1 MNTESWLLIALVTA
15 FTLTAAVWD
24 FRTKRIPNWLTV
36 PAFVAAIVY
45 HVVVGAI
52 NGGWSGLGSGLL
64 TALGGFAVG
73 FGILLVLWLIGG
85 GGAGDVKLM
94 GALGAWLG
102 AKETFVVFFVSTIFV
117 LLLSIGFLT
126 YQMLIKGMWG
136 VKRRYLS
143 NDEGKKTAG
152 VSAEEAEMR
161 RKVRRRLLPYGVPV
175 ALATWV
181 VMAWSFRE
189 QWLKH

>member
-1 MNTESWLLIALVTA
+1 VNTESWLLIALVTA

-36 PAFVAAIVY
+36 PAFAAAIVY
-45 HVVVGAI
+45 HVVVGGI

-143 NDEGKKTAG
+143 NDAGKKTAG
-152 VSAEEAEMR
+152 ISAEEAEMR

-181 VMAWSFRE
+181 VMAWSFRD